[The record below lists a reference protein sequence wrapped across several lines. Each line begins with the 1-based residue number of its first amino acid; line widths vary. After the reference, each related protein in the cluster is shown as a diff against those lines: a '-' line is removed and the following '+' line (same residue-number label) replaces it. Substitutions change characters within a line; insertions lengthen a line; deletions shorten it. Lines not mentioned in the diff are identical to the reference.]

1 MNIRQR
7 YVVACSIG
15 ASAVALLT
23 TLSATATSASTSG
36 TASPVGT
43 TVACSTAIAPAP
55 LLGHVET
62 HFAYGLLTPFGVA
75 FGPDGDHA
83 FVDSLINPTRS
94 SSGPAPTRDAS
105 GLSEFSVTASGLV
118 SERVGSFA
126 DESLLGMAISP
137 NGRDLVA
144 ASGSGASVFSVPRID
159 RPNSPPSSWL
169 LGSFSSRGQGA
180 IEVAVSP
187 DGHDVFV
194 SLEDSNQLAVFNL
207 QKAERDG
214 FGSSDLVGYVPMGA
228 APVGMAISPNGR
240 YLYATSE
247 VAAGTGTGT
256 EGTLSTIDLRRA
268 ETQPSRSV
276 VSTVWAGC
284 SPVRVVA
291 TSSSVYVTA
300 RESDE
305 LLEFS
310 ATDLTSQ
317 PASALIGQV
326 EVGEA
331 PVGLALANHDGTVMV
346 ADSNRFG
353 ANGATSNLAVVRA
366 AKTSLQLVG
375 YVPAG
380 DFPRD
385 MAISP
390 DGTTIVLSD
399 YGSGQVEEVDVGT
412 LP

>member
-1 MNIRQR
+1 M
-7 YVVACSIG
+7 
-15 ASAVALLT
+15 
-23 TLSATATSASTSG
+23 
-36 TASPVGT
+36 
-43 TVACSTAIAPAP
+43 
-55 LLGHVET
+55 
-62 HFAYGLLTPFGVA
+62 
-75 FGPDGDHA
+75 
-83 FVDSLINPTRS
+83 
-94 SSGPAPTRDAS
+94 
-105 GLSEFSVTASGLV
+105 
-118 SERVGSFA
+118 
-126 DESLLGMAISP
+126 
-137 NGRDLVA
+137 
-144 ASGSGASVFSVPRID
+144 
-159 RPNSPPSSWL
+159 
-169 LGSFSSRGQGA
+169 
-180 IEVAVSP
+180 
-187 DGHDVFV
+187 
-194 SLEDSNQLAVFNL
+194 
-207 QKAERDG
+207 
-214 FGSSDLVGYVPMGA
+214 
-228 APVGMAISPNGR
+228 
-240 YLYATSE
+240 
-247 VAAGTGTGT
+247 AAGGTGT
-256 EGTLSTIDLRRA
+256 EGTLTTIDLRRA

-310 ATDLTSQ
+310 GTDLTSQ

-331 PVGLALANHDGTVMV
+331 PVGLALANHDGTVV
-346 ADSNRFG
+346 IADSNRFG
-353 ANGATSNLAVVRA
+353 ANGATSNLAVVAA

-375 YVPAG
+375 YLPAG

>member
-1 MNIRQR
+1 MKIRQR
-7 YVVACSIG
+7 YLVVGAVG
-15 ASAVALLT
+15 ASAVAVLT
-23 TLSATATSASTSG
+23 TLSATVASASTPG
-36 TASPVGT
+36 TPSPVGA
-43 TVACSTAIAPAP
+43 TVACSTASAPAP
-55 LLGHVET
+55 LLGDVET
-62 HFAYGLLTPFGVA
+62 HFASGLLTPFGVA
-75 FGPDGDHA
+75 FGPDGIHA
-83 FVDSLINPTRS
+83 FVDSLINPSRS
-94 SSGPAPTRDAS
+94 ASGPTPMRDAS
-105 GLSEFSVTASGLV
+105 GLSEYSVTASGLV

-144 ASGSGASVFSVPRID
+144 ASGSGASVFSVPRIE

-207 QKAERDG
+207 QKAETDG
-214 FGSSDLVGYVPMGA
+214 FGSSDLVGYVPMGD

-240 YLYATSE
+240 YLFATSE
-247 VAAGTGTGT
+247 AAIGTGT
-256 EGTLSTIDLRRA
+256 EGTLTTIDLRRA

-310 ATDLTSQ
+310 AADLTSQ

-331 PVGLALANHDGTVMV
+331 PVGLALANHDRTVV
-346 ADSNRFG
+346 IADSNRFD
-353 ANGATSNLAVVRA
+353 ANGASSNLAVVAA
-366 AKTSLQLVG
+366 AKASLRLVG

-390 DGTTIVLSD
+390 NGTTIVLSD